1 MRRSTSAP
9 GTRITDEDMRRLVC
23 ALRAREGCGSVGC
36 PTLTGAMSRA
46 GALVL
51 VVLVVLAGCGGDG
64 APDRRA
70 EPEAKRLART
80 LQAKLDA
87 KREEYDV
94 RGITASVAFP
104 DGSRWSGASGLA
116 DTEPSRPMRPD
127 TPMPIASVT
136 KPLTAALAVALGQAG
151 RLSLDDRLSR
161 WVPRF
166 PNAREISL
174 RQLLNHTSGLF
185 NVDEDAAYTAA
196 VEGHRSRAW
205 TPAMVLRFVREP
217 YGAPGSVW
225 HYSDTNY
232 TLMGLVLRRA
242 SGTSVAEALHRL
254 VLDDHGMRHAALEP
268 EEPAPPDTARGY
280 HPVGR
285 PFPPPGR
292 YVPFRS
298 AASSEWTAAGVVA
311 TAPDVATWGRALFA
325 GDVLDRRGLGEM
337 LRFVATGDE
346 TFYAKYGLGVAQ
358 RHIVDRDVVGA
369 SGRFWGY
376 SSELWH
382 DPATRATV
390 AVLWNDT
397 LLLHSPD
404 VADTLLEVVRRGR

>member
-1 MRRSTSAP
+1 MSP
-9 GTRITDEDMRRLVC
+9 TR
-23 ALRAREGCGSVGC
+23 
-36 PTLTGAMSRA
+36 
-46 GALVL
+46 ALVL
-51 VVLVVLAGCGGDG
+51 VVLVVLAGCGGDDAG
-64 APDRRA
+64 DRRA
-70 EPEAKRLART
+70 EPAAERLARA

-116 DTEPSRPMRPD
+116 DAELRRPMAPD

-136 KPLTAALAVALGQAG
+136 KPLTAALAVALAQEG
-151 RLSLDDRLSR
+151 RLSLDDPLSR

-166 PNAREISL
+166 PNARNITL

-185 NVDEDAAYTAA
+185 NVDEDVAYGEA
-196 VEGHRSRAW
+196 VVGQPSRAW
-205 TPAMVLRFVREP
+205 TPAMVLQYVRKP
-217 YGAPGSVW
+217 YGPPGSVW

-232 TLMGLVLRRA
+232 TLMGLVLQRA
-242 SGTSVAEALHRL
+242 GGTGVAESLHRL
-254 VLDDHGMRHAALEP
+254 VLDEHGMQDAALGP
-268 EEPAPPDTARGY
+268 EEPAPPGTARGY
-280 HPVGR
+280 DPVG
-285 PFPPPGR
+285 PPAPPPGR

-311 TAPDVATWGRALFA
+311 TAPGVATWGRELFA
-325 GDVLDRRGLGEM
+325 GRVVDRRGLREM
-337 LRFVATGDE
+337 LRFVDTGEDSY
-346 TFYAKYGLGVAQ
+346 YAKYGLGVAQ
-358 RHIVDRDVVGA
+358 RHIVDRDIVGA

-376 SSELWH
+376 NSELWH

-397 LLLHSPD
+397 LLLRSPD
-404 VADTLLEVVRRGR
+404 VADSLLEVVRLGR